1 LLFWSYVRVCDL
13 FVFLHPPLH
22 TACLH
27 AASSQGINADCVDLD
42 VHHWRVQICD
52 ITPLGL
58 TRVFVCVTSFS
69 SCTHLFTDGS

>member
-1 LLFWSYVRVCDL
+1 MAPVLKARRRRTRQ
-13 FVFLHPPLH
+13 HLH
-22 TACLH
+22 TAYLH

-69 SCTHLFTDGS
+69 SYTHLFTDGS